1 MAEGIEAFFDACKK
15 GKNYWEKISMNG
27 IKRVHEHFNW
37 KLYSER
43 LIKLTK
49 LYGLWRYSVSGP
61 DKAKMDRYCD
71 FMYHFL
77 FKERAKRLELSTPE

>member
-1 MAEGIEAFFDACKK
+1 MSIL
-15 GKNYWEKISMNG
+15 
-27 IKRVHEHFNW
+27 VHEHFNW